1 MATAADQVVIIV
13 GAGPSGIATS
23 ACLNH
28 LSIPNI
34 VLERD
39 DCLASIWTK
48 KSYDRLH
55 LHLSKQFTDLPHMP
69 LPSDYPMFIS
79 RQQFVDY
86 LENYATHFN
95 VSPLYNRCVELA
107 TFDENTKK
115 WNLKVKNT
123 GSAGDSEDF
132 EEYSTKFLVVATGE
146 TTDAYIPEIEGLS
159 GFKGDILHST
169 EFKNG
174 EKFAK
179 KNVLVVGSGN
189 SGMEISLD
197 LADFGANTSI
207 VVRSPVHI
215 INKETAYLGLRLL
228 KHLPL
233 NIVDGLLVFLSK
245 LVYGDTSKYGIVR
258 PKEEGPFLMKGK
270 YGKYPILD
278 VGTFNKIKSGHI
290 QVLPAIK
297 SITGD
302 CVEFVNGKSYQFDVL
317 LFATGFTRA
326 TNKWLKDDDYL
337 IGENGISKQS
347 FPNNW
352 KGKNGLYCAGLARK
366 GIYGTAIDAQK
377 IAADINTLL

>member
-1 MATAADQVVIIV
+1 MAIEDQVVIIV

-48 KSYDRLH
+48 KSYDH
-55 LHLSKQFTDLPHMP
+55 
-69 LPSDYPMFIS
+69 
-79 RQQFVDY
+79 Y
-86 LENYATHFN
+86 LESYATHFN
-95 VSPLYNRCVELA
+95 VNPLYNRCVELA
-107 TFDENTKK
+107 TFDEDTKK

-123 GSAGDSEDF
+123 GNTDNNEGF
-132 EEYSTKFLVVATGE
+132 EEYVTRFLVVATGE
-146 TTDAYIPEIEGLS
+146 TTDAYIPDIEGLS
-159 GFKGDILHST
+159 GFKGDILRST

-174 EKFAK
+174 EKFTK
-179 KNVLVVGSGN
+179 KN
-189 SGMEISLD
+189 
-197 LADFGANTSI
+197 
-207 VVRSPVHI
+207 VHI

-233 NIVDGLLVFLSK
+233 NIIDGLFVFLSK
-245 LVYGDTSKYGIVR
+245 IVY
-258 PKEEGPFLMKGK
+258 EGPFLMKGK

-297 SITGD
+297 TITGD

-317 LFATGFTRA
+317 LFATGFTGA
-326 TNKWLKDDDYL
+326 TNKWLKDDDFL

-352 KGKNGLYCAGLARK
+352 KGKNGLYCAGLARN
-366 GIYGTAIDAQK
+366 GIYGTAVDAQK
-377 IAADINTLL
+377 IAADINTLLESPVS